1 MTVFRSRRAVLPSGE
16 RPADVVVRDGRIESV
31 EPYGSTSDGE
41 LIDVGALA
49 LLPGLVDIHVH
60 VNEPGRTSWEG
71 FATAT
76 RAAAAGGVTTLIDM
90 PLNSDPPTTTLE
102 SLLLKRAA
110 AAGTTHVDVGFWGG
124 AVGDNLDELTKL
136 HDAGVFGVKAFMSPS
151 GVPEFPHLVGDSLRD
166 TLTEI
171 ARLGALCVVHAEDP
185 DVLASAP
192 APAGRSYAAF
202 LRSRPAAAERAAV
215 TRLIELA
222 RGTGARVHVV
232 HVSSADVVPLV
243 DLAKAGGVRIT
254 AETCP
259 HYLSLAAE
267 EISDGDTSAKC
278 CPPIRDA
285 ANRDA
290 LWRQLAAESIDLIAS
305 DHSPCPPDLKDV
317 GSGDF
322 GTAWGGI
329 CGLQLEL
336 PAVWAQAS
344 PRGHGLADV
353 ARWMASA
360 PAALVGLA
368 AKGSIE
374 PGKDADLVVF
384 DPDVEF
390 SVDPAQLHHRHRM
403 TAYAGRRLRGVVKE
417 TWLRGEPVDGTRAR
431 GGLLERTP

>member
-16 RPADVVVRDGRIESV
+16 RPADVVVRAGRIESV

-336 PAVWAQAS
+336 PAVWAQAW

-353 ARWMASA
+353 VRWMASA